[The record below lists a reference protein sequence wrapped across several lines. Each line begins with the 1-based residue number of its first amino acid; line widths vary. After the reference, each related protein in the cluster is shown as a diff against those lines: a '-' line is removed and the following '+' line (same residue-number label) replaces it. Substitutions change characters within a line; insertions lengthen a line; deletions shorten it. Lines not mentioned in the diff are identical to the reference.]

1 MATKLS
7 LIDSELLLRLLERH
21 RDTAARPPA
30 NPILR
35 EMSAIDDQM
44 DRTLNNAEISDL
56 AKARN
61 VNALLS
67 KHDNFSRQFR
77 NQPPP
82 MVSLEPLPESETTQQ
97 RDEWYAKIVNSV
109 PQTIQPKAKHLLDHI
124 KSSKNMDWDH
134 HGRLIIDGKTVH
146 DTNMLDLVHGV
157 TRQRKSQAL
166 PAGAQQFLD
175 ALDSNNTARELMPN
189 YQNLRKL
196 DMRRRDPPRDPPR
209 DSPRG
214 SPADTTPTSR
224 TKKKKSRSTPRR
236 QKQTKRF
243 RSDLTPSPE
252 TSPPTPRRP
261 VDFSRWQDL

>member
-21 RDTAARPPA
+21 TDTARPPA

-35 EMSAIDDQM
+35 EMTAIDAQM

-82 MVSLEPLPESETTQQ
+82 MVSLEPLPESEQTPQ
-97 RDEWYAKIVNSV
+97 DEWYAKIVNSV
-109 PQTIQPKAKHLLDHI
+109 PKTIQYRAQNLLDHI
-124 KSSKNMDWDH
+124 KSSKNMEWDH
-134 HGRLIIDGKTVH
+134 QGRLIIDGKTMQ

-157 TRQRKSQAL
+157 TRQRKSQAP

-175 ALDSNNTARELMPN
+175 ALDRNNTARELMPN
-189 YQNLRKL
+189 YENLRKS
-196 DMRRRDPPRDPPR
+196 DMRRRDPPRD
-209 DSPRG
+209 SP
-214 SPADTTPTSR
+214 PADTTPTSR
-224 TKKKKSRSTPRR
+224 TQKKSRSTPRR
-236 QKQTKRF
+236 RKQAKRL
-243 RSDLTPSPE
+243 RSDRTPSPP
-252 TSPPTPRRP
+252 SPRRT
-261 VDFSRWQDL
+261 VDFSRWQDLA